1 MRGRNNGNEDDD
13 GPTEDE
19 EMAGSGR
26 PPPPPPDSLG
36 ELLSLARDI
45 HRQQREQPRVVVH
58 RMDADSD
65 EELVPASGGGGPPPP
80 PPGFV
85 VAEPLVSELLQ
96 THHRTVA
103 QMQAQHAEIQQLRN
117 AAMQYEHQR
126 AAEAMARRVQDQQ
139 RHEETMAMF
148 RQALGTREE
157 PRHREGAA
165 HSFVNRLAGSIASVA
180 PIPIAAPT
188 PRELAM
194 ADPAI
199 QEKRESEEVS
209 EQPSKKKVLERPVEV
224 AAADSRRRTSEL
236 AAAAASRRSRA
247 VDPDATI
254 FASYEPAKRL
264 APEKAMPYTK
274 STNQDAKALAAV
286 ARVVGAV
293 SDAPRRQRAESS
305 AMSSQDRPRRRSPS
319 VASVASTVPYED
331 VVEMQATVAAD
342 TSGRP
347 TIAPRVAKV
356 KVSRNMGQRFAAAGA
371 RRLALQKF
379 AERREAIVGDTLLP
393 VTRKTAGKTIVRS
406 RVTKAARTSGR
417 AR

>member
-1 MRGRNNGNEDDD
+1 
-13 GPTEDE
+13 
-19 EMAGSGR
+19 
-26 PPPPPPDSLG
+26 
-36 ELLSLARDI
+36 
-45 HRQQREQPRVVVH
+45 
-58 RMDADSD
+58 
-65 EELVPASGGGGPPPP
+65 
-80 PPGFV
+80 
-85 VAEPLVSELLQ
+85 
-96 THHRTVA
+96 
-103 QMQAQHAEIQQLRN
+103 
-117 AAMQYEHQR
+117 
-126 AAEAMARRVQDQQ
+126 
-139 RHEETMAMF
+139 
-148 RQALGTREE
+148 
-157 PRHREGAA
+157 
-165 HSFVNRLAGSIASVA
+165 
-180 PIPIAAPT
+180 
-188 PRELAM
+188 M

-199 QEKRESEEVS
+199 QEKRESEGTS

-293 SDAPRRQRAESS
+293 SDAPRRQRIESS
-305 AMSSQDRPRRRSPS
+305 AMSSQDRRRSPS

-356 KVSRNMGQRFAAAGA
+356 KVSQNMGQRFAAAGA

-393 VTRKTAGKTIVRS
+393 VARKTTFRP
-406 RVTKAARTSGR
+406 RVTKTARTSGR
-417 AR
+417 ER